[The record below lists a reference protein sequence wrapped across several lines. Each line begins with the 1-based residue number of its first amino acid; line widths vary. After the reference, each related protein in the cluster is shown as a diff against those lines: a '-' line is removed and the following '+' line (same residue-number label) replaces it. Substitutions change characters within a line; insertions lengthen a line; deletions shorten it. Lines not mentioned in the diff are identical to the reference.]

1 MRLREIVGE
10 LGMETR
16 SGMGSLSRDVVGGYA
31 SDLLSD
37 VMANA
42 DKGYLWV
49 TLQVHQNIVAVA
61 VIKELAGIV
70 IVNGRNPEE
79 ETLVKA
85 EKEGVPIL
93 VTELPSFEIVGRL
106 YERGLRGKAKC

>member
-1 MRLREIVGE
+1 MNLEEIARQ
-10 LGMETR
+10 LDMEIR
-16 SGMGSLSRDVVGGYA
+16 SAARNLSREVTGGYA

-42 DKGYLWV
+42 ERGYLWV
-49 TLQVHQNIVAVA
+49 TLQIHQNIVAVA

-79 ETLVKA
+79 ETLAKA

-106 YERGLRGKAKC
+106 YELGLRGKAKC